1 MWRRELP
8 GETPAASPES
18 HGPLPHLTM
27 AANPTP
33 TNDQELLARFSGLI
47 AGCLQMEVELGLKQ
61 NTATVMQTALD
72 HATQSL
78 LEAGQAK
85 ADLSAR
91 RKEFRQIDREGEL
104 TLGRCRLRL
113 AALFGPRFSTQWE
126 AAGFSE
132 RSTQV
137 PEALASRL
145 ALLSRLDG
153 YFTQDPT
160 KESTDMG
167 ATAALCAAAHNQ
179 VRTSHSAV
187 RTAKSE
193 VTRTAKAKRATLARV
208 RMRMRSLIR
217 ELDLLMPPGDP
228 RWKLFGLHIPAKPA
242 QPQPVNDLNATPLG
256 GGQILFTW
264 PRAPH
269 ATRYRLQLRLPG
281 SDDFVSIKTVR
292 SLETT
297 LTGLHPGSTIDARII
312 AANSRGETSP
322 SPVVQVEVA

>member
-1 MWRRELP
+1 
-8 GETPAASPES
+8 
-18 HGPLPHLTM
+18 
-27 AANPTP
+27 
-33 TNDQELLARFSGLI
+33 
-47 AGCLQMEVELGLKQ
+47 MEVELGLKQ
-61 NTATVMQTALD
+61 NTATVMQAALD

-85 ADLSAR
+85 ANLSAR

-113 AALFGPRFSTQWE
+113 AALFDPRFSTQWE
-126 AAGFSE
+126 AAGFPGC
-132 RSTQV
+132 STQV

-153 YFTQDPT
+153 YFTHDPT

-167 ATAALCAAAHNQ
+167 ATAALCAAAHDQ
-179 VRTSHSAV
+179 VRTAHRAV
-187 RTAKSE
+187 TTAKAE
-193 VTRTAKAKRATLARV
+193 VTRTAKAKRAALARV

-217 ELDLLMPPGDP
+217 ELNLLMPPEDP
-228 RWKLFGLHIPAKPA
+228 RWQLFGLHIPATPA
-242 QPQPVNDLNATPLG
+242 QPQSVDELTATSLG
-256 GGQILFTW
+256 DGEVHFTW

-281 SDDFVSIKTVR
+281 SDDFVSVKTVR
-292 SLETT
+292 NRETT
-297 LTGLHPGSTIDARII
+297 LTGLQPGLVIEARLI

>member
-1 MWRRELP
+1 
-8 GETPAASPES
+8 
-18 HGPLPHLTM
+18 M

-33 TNDQELLARFSGLI
+33 TNDQELLARFSDLI
-47 AGCLQMEVELGLKQ
+47 PGCQQMQGEIGLKI
-61 NTATVMQTALD
+61 NTAAVMQAALD

-85 ADLSAR
+85 ANLSAR

-113 AALFGPRFSTQWE
+113 AALFGPRYSTQWE
-126 AAGFSE
+126 AAGFPG

-145 ALLSRLDG
+145 ALLSRLEG
-153 YFTQDPT
+153 YFTHDPT
-160 KESTDMG
+160 KEITDMG
-167 ATAALCAAAHNQ
+167 VTAALCAAAHEQ
-179 VRTSHSAV
+179 VRTARRAV
-187 RTAKSE
+187 TTAKSE
-193 VTRTAKAKRATLARV
+193 VTHTAKAKRTALARV
-208 RMRMRSLIR
+208 RMRMRSLIW
-217 ELDLLMPPGDP
+217 ELGLLMTPEDP

-242 QPQPVNDLNATPLG
+242 QSQPVNELTATPLG
-256 GGQILFTW
+256 DGRVHFVW

-281 SDDFVSIKTVR
+281 SDEFVSIKTVR

-297 LTGLHPGSTIDARII
+297 LTGLPPGTEIEARLI

-322 SPVVQVEVA
+322 SPIVRVVVA